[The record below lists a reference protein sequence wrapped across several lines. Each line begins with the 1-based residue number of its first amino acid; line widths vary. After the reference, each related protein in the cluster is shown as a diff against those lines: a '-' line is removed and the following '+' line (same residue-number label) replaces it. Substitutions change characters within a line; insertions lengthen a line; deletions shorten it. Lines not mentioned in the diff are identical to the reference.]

1 MGEFSDLIA
10 ASEGA
15 TADALQQIL
24 DLALAEVPEAEE
36 GVSYGV
42 PALRHRGKPLIG
54 VKVSAGHLSLFPFSA
69 EVVAAVAD
77 RLPGYSLSKGTIRF
91 TAAQPVP
98 ADVTRRIVALRKA
111 EIER

>member
-10 ASEGA
+10 AGDGA
-15 TADALQQIL
+15 TADALQRIL
-24 DLALAEVPEAEE
+24 DLALAEVPDAVE

-42 PALRHRGKPLIG
+42 PALRYRGKPLIG
-54 VKVSAGHLSLFPFSA
+54 VRAAAEHLSLFPFSA

-77 RLPGYSLSKGTIRF
+77 RLSGYSLSKGTIRF

-98 ADVTRRIVALRKA
+98 DDVIARIVALRRA